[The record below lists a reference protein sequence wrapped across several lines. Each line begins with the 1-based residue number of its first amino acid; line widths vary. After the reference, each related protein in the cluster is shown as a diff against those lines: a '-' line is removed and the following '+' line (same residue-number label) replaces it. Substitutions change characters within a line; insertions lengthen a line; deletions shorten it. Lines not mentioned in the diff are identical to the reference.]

1 MSFRVLCDQAR
12 MPLPAHSLTHQ
23 NQPRVYPSHTPVSF
37 LPLHSSTWHSLCLE
51 FFLSRWKPHFWQ
63 AAFRLSWADDDLSM
77 AVSLGLLPSSRHTC
91 NYLGETAG
99 VCWWAGGPREEQEG
113 VCSQMDTRIC
123 SRLIFPLSRNDIP
136 SRIKWPDKT
145 FSAPFLRVTK
155 RFEWCQ
161 RQEHFVRR
169 IICFANI
176 RKIIII
182 LIDRIEWKEHARDFD
197 LLQKSE
203 CLLCIMVSFNFY
215 NLWVK
220 AQRGIGICPSS
231 HGWLAMDS
239 QAETTDWIQILLAL
253 KPWFFTV
260 TSCFQTPRVMS
271 VACIEFGAASLE
283 QRLFIMNSI
292 WLIQRSFSKT
302 QLPKCS
308 PRDWIY

>member
-1 MSFRVLCDQAR
+1 MEASLLTGCFPLILGRWWLIHGCQPGVSPQ
-12 MPLPAHSLTHQ
+12 LPAHLQ
-23 NQPRVYPSHTPVSF
+23 
-37 LPLHSSTWHSLCLE
+37 LPGRDGRCVLMSWWPQRRAGRCLFPNGHSDMLMANLSTSKKWHSLTY
-51 FFLSRWKPHFWQ
+51 K
-63 AAFRLSWADDDLSM
+63 M
-77 AVSLGLLPSSRHTC
+77 
-91 NYLGETAG
+91 
-99 VCWWAGGPREEQEG
+99 
-113 VCSQMDTRIC
+113 TRQD
-123 SRLIFPLSRNDIP
+123 IFC
-136 SRIKWPDKT
+136 
-145 FSAPFLRVTK
+145 PFLRVTK

-239 QAETTDWIQILLAL
+239 
-253 KPWFFTV
+253 
-260 TSCFQTPRVMS
+260 
-271 VACIEFGAASLE
+271 
-283 QRLFIMNSI
+283 
-292 WLIQRSFSKT
+292 
-302 QLPKCS
+302 
-308 PRDWIY
+308 

>member
-1 MSFRVLCDQAR
+1 MIFIWEY
-12 MPLPAHSLTHQ
+12 H
-23 NQPRVYPSHTPVSF
+23 Y
-37 LPLHSSTWHSLCLE
+37 
-51 FFLSRWKPHFWQ
+51 LSRRYQNTKKQTNSFT
-63 AAFRLSWADDDLSM
+63 
-77 AVSLGLLPSSRHTC
+77 SRFCIST
-91 NYLGETAG
+91 N
-99 VCWWAGGPREEQEG
+99 
-113 VCSQMDTRIC
+113 
-123 SRLIFPLSRNDIP
+123 IF
-136 SRIKWPDKT
+136 KT
-145 FSAPFLRVTK
+145 FCEKNNMLCKHTK
-155 RFEWCQ
+155 D
-161 RQEHFVRR
+161 HHYS
-169 IICFANI
+169 
-176 RKIIII
+176 
-182 LIDRIEWKEHARDFD
+182 DRIEWKEHAWDFD

-308 PRDWIY
+308 PRDWIH